1 MADLRDVVGAI
12 LRDVTEARGQADLAV
27 RDLISSYAKDP
38 ILRAFTIPRTEIR
51 DLKIDLKVAIRSVD
65 DSPDDR
71 ARKEQ
76 RVRDIVRS
84 SIASLPFPIDPR
96 SEQSIVK
103 TGLLSPSSDSLEK
116 ELSVAAKTEALKLA
130 ESAKMEVYRDLI
142 VVEERKDQDVRLVSF
157 TTDIQLTP
165 RKFTTLR
172 DARAHVDTLSKLRA
186 GQTLTPQQAKQA
198 DARMKDERLQIQS
211 RASAEYLQSIKQ
223 ISEVL
228 AAKLA
233 AIVAQPSEKR
243 MVIDVVAE
251 DLKDIPQHMIS
262 TVTISLDVNNI
273 LPQEEA

>member
-27 RDLISSYAKDP
+27 RDLVSSYAKDP

-51 DLKIDLKVAIRSVD
+51 DLKIDLKVAVRSVD

-76 RVRDIVRS
+76 RVRDVVRS
-84 SIASLPFPIDPR
+84 SIASLPFPLDPKI
-96 SEQSIVK
+96 EQSIFK
-103 TGLLSPSSDSLEK
+103 MGLLSTAPESIEK
-116 ELSVAAKTEALKLA
+116 ELSVAARSEALRFA
-130 ESAKMEVYRDLI
+130 ESAKMEVYKDLI
-142 VVEERKDQDVRLVSF
+142 VVEERKDTDVRLVAFS
-157 TTDIQLTP
+157 TDIQLTP

-172 DARAHVDTLSKLRA
+172 DARAHVDTISKLRA
-186 GQTLTPQQAKQA
+186 GQTLTPQQTKLAE
-198 DARMKDERLQIQS
+198 ARMKDERMQIQNRVS
-211 RASAEYLQSIKQ
+211 TEFLLSIKQ
-223 ISEVL
+223 ISEAL
-228 AAKLA
+228 SAKLA
-233 AIVAQPSEKR
+233 AIAAQPSEKR

-273 LPQEEA
+273 LPQEEE

>member
-27 RDLISSYAKDP
+27 RDLVSSYAKDP

-51 DLKIDLKVAIRSVD
+51 DLKIDLKVAVRSVD

-76 RVRDIVRS
+76 RVRDVVRS
-84 SIASLPFPIDPR
+84 SIASLPFPLDPKI
-96 SEQSIVK
+96 EQSIIK
-103 TGLLSPSSDSLEK
+103 MGLLSTAPESIEK
-116 ELSVAAKTEALKLA
+116 ELSVAARSEALRFA
-130 ESAKMEVYRDLI
+130 ESAKMEVYKDLI
-142 VVEERKDQDVRLVSF
+142 VVEERKDTDVRLVAFS
-157 TTDIQLTP
+157 TDIQLTP

-172 DARAHVDTLSKLRA
+172 DARAHVDTISKLRA
-186 GQTLTPQQAKQA
+186 GQTLTPQQTKLAE
-198 DARMKDERLQIQS
+198 ARMKDERMQIQNRVS
-211 RASAEYLQSIKQ
+211 TEFILSIKQ
-223 ISEVL
+223 ISEAL

-233 AIVAQPSEKR
+233 AIAAQPSEKR

-273 LPQEEA
+273 LPQEEE

>member
-27 RDLISSYAKDP
+27 RDLVSSYAKDP

-51 DLKIDLKVAIRSVD
+51 DLKIDLKVAVRSVD

-76 RVRDIVRS
+76 RVRDVVRS

-96 SEQSIVK
+96 TEQVIIK
-103 TGLLSPSSDSLEK
+103 TGLQSASAESVEK
-116 ELSVAAKTEALKLA
+116 ELTS
-130 ESAKMEVYRDLI
+130 SAKSEATRAAEETKMDVYRDLI
-142 VVEERKDQDVRLVSF
+142 VVEERKDQDVRLVAF

-165 RKFTTLR
+165 KKFTTIR
-172 DARAHVDTLSKLRA
+172 DARSHADTVSKLRA
-186 GQTLTPQQAKQA
+186 GQTLTPQQQKQA
-198 DARMKDERLQIQS
+198 EARMKEERAQIQTRLTS
-211 RASAEYLQSIKQ
+211 EFVQPIKQ
-223 ISEVL
+223 ISEAL

-233 AIVAQPSEKR
+233 AIAAQPSEKR

>member
-27 RDLISSYAKDP
+27 RDLVSSYAKDP

-51 DLKIDLKVAIRSVD
+51 DLKIDLKVAVRSVD

-76 RVRDIVRS
+76 RVRDVVRS
-84 SIASLPFPIDPR
+84 SIASLPFPLDPKI
-96 SEQSIVK
+96 EQSIFK
-103 TGLLSPSSDSLEK
+103 MGLLSTTPESIEK
-116 ELSVAAKTEALKLA
+116 ELSVAARSEALRFA
-130 ESAKMEVYRDLI
+130 ESAKMEVYKDLI
-142 VVEERKDQDVRLVSF
+142 VVEERKDIEVRLVAFS
-157 TTDIQLTP
+157 TDIQLTP

-172 DARAHVDTLSKLRA
+172 DARAHVDTISKLRA
-186 GQTLTPQQAKQA
+186 GQTLTPQQTKLAE
-198 DARMKDERLQIQS
+198 ARMKDERMQIQN
-211 RASAEYLQSIKQ
+211 RASTEFLLSIKQ
-223 ISEVL
+223 ISEAL

-233 AIVAQPSEKR
+233 AIAAQPSEKR

-273 LPQEEA
+273 LPQEEE

>member
-27 RDLISSYAKDP
+27 RDLVSSYAKDP

-51 DLKIDLKVAIRSVD
+51 DLKIDLKVAVRSVD

-76 RVRDIVRS
+76 RVRDVVRS
-84 SIASLPFPIDPR
+84 SIASLPFPLDPKI
-96 SEQSIVK
+96 EQSIFK
-103 TGLLSPSSDSLEK
+103 MGLLSTAPESIEK
-116 ELSVAAKTEALKLA
+116 ELSVAARSEALRFA
-130 ESAKMEVYRDLI
+130 ESAKMEVYKDLI
-142 VVEERKDQDVRLVSF
+142 VVEERKDIDVRLVAFS
-157 TTDIQLTP
+157 TDIQLTP

-172 DARAHVDTLSKLRA
+172 DARAHVDTISKLRA
-186 GQTLTPQQAKQA
+186 GQTLTPQQTKLAE
-198 DARMKDERLQIQS
+198 ARMKDERMQIQNRVS
-211 RASAEYLQSIKQ
+211 TEFILSIKQ
-223 ISEVL
+223 ISEAL

-233 AIVAQPSEKR
+233 AIAAQPSEKR

-273 LPQEEA
+273 LPQEEE

>member
-27 RDLISSYAKDP
+27 RDLVSSYAKDP

-51 DLKIDLKVAIRSVD
+51 DLKIDLKVAVRSVD

-96 SEQSIVK
+96 SEVSIIK
-103 TGLLSPSSDSLEK
+103 MGLLSPSSESVEK
-116 ELSVAAKTEALKLA
+116 ELAS
-130 ESAKMEVYRDLI
+130 SAKSEATRVAEETKMDVYRDLI
-142 VVEERKDQDVRLVSF
+142 VVEERKDQDVRLLSF

-165 RKFTTLR
+165 RKFTSIR
-172 DARAHVDTLSKLRA
+172 DARSHADTLSKLRA
-186 GQTLTPQQAKQA
+186 GQTLSPQQVKQA
-198 DARMKDERLQIQS
+198 EARMKEERQQIQS
-211 RASAEYLQSIKQ
+211 RMMSEFLQPIKQ
-223 ISEVL
+223 ISEAL

-233 AIVAQPSEKR
+233 AIAAQPSEKR
-243 MVIDVVAE
+243 MVIDVVAD

-273 LPQEEA
+273 LPQEEV

>member
-27 RDLISSYAKDP
+27 RDLVSSYAKDP

-51 DLKIDLKVAIRSVD
+51 DLKIDLKVAVRSVD

-84 SIASLPFPIDPR
+84 SIASLPFPLDPR
-96 SEQSIVK
+96 SEQSIIK
-103 TGLLSPSSDSLEK
+103 MGLLSPSPDSIEK
-116 ELSVAAKTEALKLA
+116 ELSAAAKNEAVRLA
-130 ESAKMEVYRDLI
+130 ESVKMEVYRDLI
-142 VVEERKDQDVRLVSF
+142 VIEERKDVEIRLVAF
-157 TTDIQLTP
+157 TTEVQLTP
-165 RKFTTLR
+165 RKFTSIR
-172 DARAHVDTLSKLRA
+172 DARSHADTVSKLRA
-186 GQTLTPQQAKQA
+186 GQTLTPQQTKLAE
-198 DARMKDERLQIQS
+198 ARMKEERQLIQS
-211 RASAEYLQSIKQ
+211 RSINELLQPIKL
-223 ISEVL
+223 ISESL
-228 AAKLA
+228 ASKLA
-233 AIVAQPSEKR
+233 AIAAQPSEKR

-273 LPQEEA
+273 LPQEEV

>member
-27 RDLISSYAKDP
+27 RDLVSSYAKDP

-51 DLKIDLKVAIRSVD
+51 DLKIDLKVAVRSVD

-76 RVRDIVRS
+76 RVRDVVRS

-96 SEQSIVK
+96 TEQVIIK
-103 TGLLSPSSDSLEK
+103 AGLQSATAESVEK
-116 ELSVAAKTEALKLA
+116 ELTSAVKSEATRVAEET
-130 ESAKMEVYRDLI
+130 KMDVYRDLI
-142 VVEERKDQDVRLVSF
+142 VVEERKDQEVRLLSF

-165 RKFTTLR
+165 RKFTSIR
-172 DARAHVDTLSKLRA
+172 DARSHADTLSKLRA
-186 GQTLTPQQAKQA
+186 GQTLTPQQLKQA
-198 DARMKDERLQIQS
+198 EARMKEERVQIQN
-211 RASAEYLQSIKQ
+211 RAIIEFQQPLKVV
-223 ISEVL
+223 SEKLV
-228 AAKLA
+228 AALA
-233 AIVAQPSEKR
+233 AIAAQPSEKR

-273 LPQEEA
+273 LPQEEV

>member
-27 RDLISSYAKDP
+27 RDLVSSYAKDP

-51 DLKIDLKVAIRSVD
+51 DLKIDLKVAVRSVD

-76 RVRDIVRS
+76 RVRDVVRS
-84 SIASLPFPIDPR
+84 SIASLPFPLDPKI
-96 SEQSIVK
+96 EQSIFK
-103 TGLLSPSSDSLEK
+103 MGLLSTAPESIEK
-116 ELSVAAKTEALKLA
+116 ELSVAARSEALRFA
-130 ESAKMEVYRDLI
+130 ESAKMEVYKDLI
-142 VVEERKDQDVRLVSF
+142 VVEERKDIEVRLVAFSSA
-157 TTDIQLTP
+157 IQLTP

-172 DARAHVDTLSKLRA
+172 DARAHVDTISKLRA
-186 GQTLTPQQAKQA
+186 GQTLTPQQTKLAE
-198 DARMKDERLQIQS
+198 ARMKDERMQIQNRVS
-211 RASAEYLQSIKQ
+211 TEFILSIKQ
-223 ISEVL
+223 ISEAL

-233 AIVAQPSEKR
+233 AIAAQPSEKR

-273 LPQEEA
+273 LPQEEE

>member
-27 RDLISSYAKDP
+27 RDLVSSYAKDP

-51 DLKIDLKVAIRSVD
+51 DLKIDLKVAVRSVD

-76 RVRDIVRS
+76 RVRDVVRS

-96 SEQSIVK
+96 TEQVIIK
-103 TGLLSPSSDSLEK
+103 TGLQSASAESVEK
-116 ELSVAAKTEALKLA
+116 ELTS
-130 ESAKMEVYRDLI
+130 SAKSEATRASEETKMDVYRDLI
-142 VVEERKDQDVRLVSF
+142 VVEERKDQDVRLVAF

-165 RKFTTLR
+165 KKFTTIR
-172 DARAHVDTLSKLRA
+172 DARSHADTVSKLRA
-186 GQTLTPQQAKQA
+186 GQTLTPQQQKQA
-198 DARMKDERLQIQS
+198 EARMKEERAQIQTRLTS
-211 RASAEYLQSIKQ
+211 EFVQPIKQ
-223 ISEVL
+223 ISEAL

-233 AIVAQPSEKR
+233 AIAAQPSEKR

>member
-27 RDLISSYAKDP
+27 RDLVSSYAKDP

-51 DLKIDLKVAIRSVD
+51 DLKIDLKVAVRSVD

-76 RVRDIVRS
+76 RVRDVVRS

-96 SEQSIVK
+96 TEQVIIK
-103 TGLLSPSSDSLEK
+103 TGLQSASAESVEK
-116 ELSVAAKTEALKLA
+116 ELTS
-130 ESAKMEVYRDLI
+130 SAKSEATRAAEETKMDVYRDLI
-142 VVEERKDQDVRLVSF
+142 VVEERKDQDVRLVAF

-165 RKFTTLR
+165 KKFTTIR
-172 DARAHVDTLSKLRA
+172 DARSHADTVSKLRA
-186 GQTLTPQQAKQA
+186 GQTLTPQQQKQA
-198 DARMKDERLQIQS
+198 EARMKEERAQIQTRLS
-211 RASAEYLQSIKQ
+211 SEFVQPIKQ
-223 ISEVL
+223 ISEAL

-233 AIVAQPSEKR
+233 AIAAQPSEKR

-262 TVTISLDVNNI
+262 TVTI
-273 LPQEEA
+273 

>member
-27 RDLISSYAKDP
+27 RDLVSSYAKDP

-51 DLKIDLKVAIRSVD
+51 DLKIDLKVAVRSVD

-76 RVRDIVRS
+76 RVRDVVRS

-96 SEQSIVK
+96 TEQVIIK
-103 TGLLSPSSDSLEK
+103 AGLQSATAESVEK
-116 ELSVAAKTEALKLA
+116 ELTSAAKSEATRVA
-130 ESAKMEVYRDLI
+130 EETKMDVYRDLI
-142 VVEERKDQDVRLVSF
+142 VVEERKDQEVRLLSF
-157 TTDIQLTP
+157 TADIQLSP
-165 RKFTTLR
+165 RKFTSIR
-172 DARAHVDTLSKLRA
+172 DARSHADTLSKLRA
-186 GQTLTPQQAKQA
+186 GQTLTPQQQKQA
-198 DARMKDERLQIQS
+198 EARMKEERVQIQN
-211 RASAEYLQSIKQ
+211 RAIIEFQQPLKVV
-223 ISEVL
+223 SEKLV
-228 AAKLA
+228 AALA
-233 AIVAQPSEKR
+233 AIAAQPSEKR

-273 LPQEEA
+273 LPQEEV